1 MVLVSDYL
9 NCEITTDEWKSGFE
23 NSNHDG
29 IMYITR
35 LVETYMVDTDK
46 KIYILDLLKSIKWL
60 NNAICWTEMEYIT
73 DINNAELY
81 DMYYSILDIICRELF
96 NVGAEKIFEN

>member
-1 MVLVSDYL
+1 MILRSDCL
-9 NCEITTDEWKSGFE
+9 NCEITTEEVARKFE
-23 NSNHDG
+23 NSNYDG

-46 KIYILDLLKSIKWL
+46 KIYVLDLLRSIKWL